1 MHRVTVGY
9 QDGCLHPLWMTQ
21 AGLRAA
27 RLFGATSLWVPDHFM
42 GFIPASVWT
51 PEVTAA
57 AKTVHSPD
65 GLFDPL
71 QILAVTAARIRGVD
85 IGTLVTEP
93 LRRHPMAIA
102 QSFVTLDHIS
112 RGHAVLGIGNGERE
126 NCEPYGLPWD
136 HQVSRL
142 DEALRIIRALW
153 ESRGKPI
160 TFEGKYWRLRDAIFN
175 LPLYNDKPP
184 RIWIASHA
192 PRMLEL
198 TGRYGDGWVPTLRTT
213 PDEYRAR
220 LAKIRAAAEAAGRSF
235 SGFVP
240 TQALICAL
248 GESREQMIDTAMK
261 SRLGAAMSL
270 LVPAEVWRQH
280 GLEHPLGTDH
290 KGFIDIVPPRVT
302 EEQIDQAART
312 MTPELLMTS
321 MYAGSP
327 AEIRDEVA
335 PLVDAGVRHFIVSNM
350 GAALTGGSPRDV
362 LRLGSLIRKLRRL

>member
-57 AKTVHSPD
+57 ANTVHSPD

-71 QILAVTAARIRGVD
+71 QILAVTASRIRGVD
-85 IGTLVTEP
+85 VGTLVTEP

-153 ESRGKPI
+153 ESRGQPV
-160 TFEGKYWRLRDAIFN
+160 TFEGKYWRLHDAIFN

-220 LAKIRAAAEAAGRSF
+220 LAKIRAAAEAAGRSL
-235 SGFVP
+235 SSFVP
-240 TQALICAL
+240 TQVLICAL

-270 LVPAEVWRQH
+270 LVPAEVWHQH
-280 GLEHPLGTDH
+280 GLEHPLGADH

-302 EEQIDQAART
+302 EEQIEQAART

-327 AEIRDEVA
+327 AEIRAEVA